1 MSNLDVNT
9 ILHGADAALFLNG
22 TLLENVKACNAKMEY
37 DIAEVT
43 TSGNHDTDHRF
54 NRRKGT
60 GSITVHK
67 TNSVLIKAM
76 VEFEKTNIV
85 PVFTIV
91 SQRPTTDGSKME
103 SIQLNNV
110 KFTDLELINFN
121 IDELGETEC
130 PFVFKGWEPLDTI

>member
-1 MSNLDVNT
+1 MALNVDT
-9 ILHGADAALFLNG
+9 ILHGADALLYLNG
-22 TLLENVKACNAKMEY
+22 VLLENVKACNAKEEY

-43 TSGNHDTDHRF
+43 TAGNHDTDHRF
-54 NRRKGT
+54 NRRKGS
-60 GSITVHK
+60 GSITLHK
-67 TNSVLIKAM
+67 TNSVLINAM
-76 VEFEKTNIV
+76 ADFQKNNIV

-91 SQRPTTDGSKME
+91 SQRPTTDGTKME

-130 PFVFKGWEPLDTI
+130 PFVFKGWKALDTIA